1 VPISAFVFGGRRA
14 TAVPLIFQAFNWAH
28 GVYLGATMGS
38 EKTAAAAGKLG
49 GVRRDPM
56 AMLPFCGYHIAEY
69 FNHWLD
75 MGRRIHPPLIFHVN
89 WFRKGPD
96 GNFLWPGFGENV
108 RVLKWIVERVRGR
121 AFAVESPLGWMP
133 RYEDIDWTGAEDFS
147 FDRFA
152 QLMEV
157 DREQWKREVVLHEE
171 FFTTI
176 YDHLPK
182 EFLFTRGLMVSRLW
196 RCPEVWQLVPERT
209 E

>member
-1 VPISAFVFGGRRA
+1 
-14 TAVPLIFQAFNWAH
+14 
-28 GVYLGATMGS
+28 
-38 EKTAAAAGKLG
+38 
-49 GVRRDPM
+49 
-56 AMLPFCGYHIAEY
+56 
-69 FNHWLD
+69 

-96 GNFLWPGFGENV
+96 GKFLWPGFGENV

-133 RYEDIDWTGAEDFS
+133 RYEDIDWTGAGDFS
-147 FDRFA
+147 FDRFS

-157 DREQWKREVVLHEE
+157 DPEQWKREAVLHEE

-182 EFLFTRGLMVSRLW
+182 EFTFTRGLLLSRLW
-196 RCPEVWQLVPERT
+196 RCPEVWQIVTERI